1 MSLLNNKTSGGMA
14 IPNPHWYQRLYWRI
28 WLTVLALVLVLAG
41 GVAVLWR
48 VDIDRD
54 RTDRTARELVVRD
67 QSGTVVGE
75 AKFRRPGAHGHQ
87 DSPDGDQDEER
98 AHHLRSPPLFQLTLT
113 DGQQLSIE
121 LSPSA
126 RGDARPAG
134 VDLWRTLMRWLAQP
148 TGWIALLL
156 ALTALVAL
164 LAYPVVRRLTA
175 RLERLQ
181 RGVEAWGEGDL
192 STRLPTD
199 GHDEVAFLAKEF
211 NRSAS
216 RVEAA
221 AVARKALLANASHEL
236 RSPLARIKMSLAL
249 MPAVSDTGARAAHDE
264 ITHSIDELDALIGEI
279 LLASR
284 LDHDPQR
291 IGTPVSVDLSGLVV
305 AECARLGVAPA
316 VEPGVLVKGNEALL
330 VRLIRNLLENALR
343 HGQQR
348 TNDPAGNAAPSVGV
362 TLARDLAQG
371 HVILRVADKG
381 PGVPV
386 SYRERIFEPFF
397 RLPGASE
404 RDGGVGLGL
413 ALVKTIALAHG
424 ASVACVEPPTGSGA
438 TFEVVWSV

>member
-1 MSLLNNKTSGGMA
+1 MA
-14 IPNPHWYQRLYWRI
+14 IKHPHWYQRLYWRI

-41 GVAVLWR
+41 GIAALWR

-54 RTDRTARELVVRD
+54 RTDRTSRELVVRD
-67 QSGTVVGE
+67 QSGAVVGE
-75 AKFRRPGAHGHQ
+75 AKFRRPRAQEREDSSDDGHHQNSAHQ
-87 DSPDGDQDEER
+87 MRPT
-98 AHHLRSPPLFQLTLT
+98 PLFELTLS
-113 DGQQLSIE
+113 DGRQLSIE
-121 LSPSA
+121 LPPFA

-148 TGWIALLL
+148 TGWIVLLL
-156 ALTALVAL
+156 TLTALVAL
-164 LAYPVVRRLTA
+164 VAYPVVRRLTA

-199 GHDEVAFLAKEF
+199 GHDEVAFLARQF
-211 NRSAS
+211 NRSAA

-249 MPAVSDTGARAAHDE
+249 LPPVSDGDGRAAHDE
-264 ITHSIDELDALIGEI
+264 ITQSIDELDALIGEI

-284 LDHDPQR
+284 LGHDPQG
-291 IGTPVSVDLSGLVV
+291 IGTPVPVDLSALLGT
-305 AECARLGVAPA
+305 ECARLGLKP
-316 VEPGVLVKGNEALL
+316 EMESGVLVKGNEALL
-330 VRLIRNLLENALR
+330 VRLIRNLLENAIR
-343 HGQQR
+343 HGRQQKNEAHD
-348 TNDPAGNAAPSVGV
+348 TVPAVGV
-362 TLARDLAQG
+362 TLARDLARGQ
-371 HVILRVADKG
+371 VVLRVADNG

-386 SYRERIFEPFF
+386 AYRERIFEPFF

-413 ALVKTIALAHG
+413 ALVKTIAHAHG
-424 ASVACVEPPTGSGA
+424 ASVACVEPPNGRGA
-438 TFEVVWSV
+438 NFEVVWSV